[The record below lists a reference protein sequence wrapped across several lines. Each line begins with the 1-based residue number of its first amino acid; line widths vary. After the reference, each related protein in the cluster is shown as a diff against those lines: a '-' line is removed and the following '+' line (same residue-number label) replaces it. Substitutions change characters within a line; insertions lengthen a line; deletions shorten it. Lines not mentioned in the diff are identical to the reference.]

1 MDKTFYTPKE
11 VAALLGLNPITV
23 YRWLNSGTLRGI
35 RVGPKRWRIPRSEI
49 DHILEPLP
57 FDELPNTDQNE
68 A

>member
-23 YRWLNSGTLRGI
+23 YRWLNSGILRGI

-49 DHILEPLP
+49 DAILKVEP
-57 FDELPNTDQNE
+57 ETE
-68 A
+68 KAA